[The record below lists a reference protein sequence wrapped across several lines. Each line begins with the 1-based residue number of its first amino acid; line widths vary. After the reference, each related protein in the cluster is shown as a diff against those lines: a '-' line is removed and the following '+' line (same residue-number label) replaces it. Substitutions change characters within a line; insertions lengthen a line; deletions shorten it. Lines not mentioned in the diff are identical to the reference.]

1 MTEQSVE
8 FRNTSLVGE
17 RLARIETNIEHIL
30 KSQKDLTR
38 MVETKFEKIDDAI
51 DLVAEAQ
58 RKHEQED
65 FVEFKEL
72 KKKSKWKMIEL
83 LIGFAFGIVGAF
95 VMYML
100 SVTT

>member
-1 MTEQSVE
+1 MTETSIE
-8 FRNTSLVGE
+8 FRNTPLVGE
-17 RLARIETNIEHIL
+17 RLARIETKIEHIL
-30 KSQKDLTR
+30 ESQQSLTKT
-38 MVETKFEKIDDAI
+38 VTHKFKEIEEAI
-51 DLVAEAQ
+51 DYVAEQQ

-65 FVEFKEL
+65 FLEFKEL

-100 SVTT
+100 SVVT